1 MISDENKK
9 FLKEKFNIDSD
20 LYTQE
25 ELEKL
30 VKKIKIMLDDSI
42 KEKEYNILKLKQEIF
57 LMENEES

>member
-20 LYTQE
+20 LYTEE

-57 LMENEES
+57 LKENEES